1 MSKPHRIAVIPGDGI
16 GTEVVPEGLRVLDAA
31 ASAFDLNLTY
41 EHFDYASADYY
52 TRHGKMLPDGWFE
65 ELNQFDSIFFGAV
78 GWPDVVPDHVSL
90 WGSLLQFRRHFDQYV
105 SLRPVKLLPGVP
117 SPLTGSVPGD
127 VDFYVVR
134 ENTEGEYSSIGG
146 KIFEGTDRET
156 VIQETV
162 MTRTGV
168 DRILKYTMTWSG
180 PALMPSSFINSEMWA
195 RSSGMPS
202 LAPYWNERSPLSSRI
217 RWASAAIRSNGRAP
231 R

>member
-78 GWPDVVPDHVSL
+78 GWPDVVPDHISL

-105 SLRPVKLLPGVP
+105 SGEMSTSTSCAKTPKA
-117 SPLTGSVPGD
+117 
-127 VDFYVVR
+127 
-134 ENTEGEYSSIGG
+134 NT
-146 KIFEGTDRET
+146 
-156 VIQETV
+156 
-162 MTRTGV
+162 
-168 DRILKYTMTWSG
+168 
-180 PALMPSSFINSEMWA
+180 PASA
-195 RSSGMPS
+195 GRSSK
-202 LAPYWNERSPLSSRI
+202 APTAKRSSRKP
-217 RWASAAIRSNGRAP
+217 S
-231 R
+231 